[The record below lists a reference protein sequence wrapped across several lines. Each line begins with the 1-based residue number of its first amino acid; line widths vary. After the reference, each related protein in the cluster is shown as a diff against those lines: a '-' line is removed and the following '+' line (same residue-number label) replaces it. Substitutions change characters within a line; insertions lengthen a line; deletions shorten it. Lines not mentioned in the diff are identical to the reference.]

1 MAFNESTPQWPQP
14 TIAGEETAMAFLQA
28 ISTLSTTQQKQLTS
42 LPIVLNAVITKD
54 VIQNMPMGSFL
65 RLREAMHQALNYD
78 PIDDMLRDFPGEI
91 ATVAESGFA
100 VQLSRASL
108 ETFRRGR
115 NLEEDAIRASLAC
128 RKLWPVNVCL
138 VDTRSWPKQR
148 PKALVPG
155 IVDT

>member
-1 MAFNESTPQWPQP
+1 
-14 TIAGEETAMAFLQA
+14 
-28 ISTLSTTQQKQLTS
+28 
-42 LPIVLNAVITKD
+42 
-54 VIQNMPMGSFL
+54 
-65 RLREAMHQALNYD
+65 MHQALNYD
-78 PIDDMLRDFPGEI
+78 PIDDMLRDFPGDI

-115 NLEEDAIRASLAC
+115 NLEEDAIRASLVC
-128 RKLWPVNVCL
+128 RKLWPENVCL

-155 IVDT
+155 IVDTWAP